1 MNKTELITY
10 LMDEYKAALQAYEAE
25 KEWKDAYEAE
35 KEWKDAYYQ
44 RAEQLRIEDK
54 KDGGDS
60 FRSYYDYYRGRH
72 VPKAELNRIRLMLQK
87 AMLEVERG

>member
-10 LMDEYKAALQAYEAE
+10 LMDEYKAALQDFEAE
-25 KEWKDAYEAE
+25 KAWKDAYH
-35 KEWKDAYYQ
+35 Q

-54 KDGGDS
+54 KDGGDR

-72 VPKAELNRIRLMLQK
+72 VPKAELTRIRLMLQK
-87 AMLEVERG
+87 AMLEVERNG

>member
-10 LMDEYKAALQAYEAE
+10 LMDEYKAALQDFEAE
-25 KEWKDAYEAE
+25 KAWKDAYH
-35 KEWKDAYYQ
+35 Q

-54 KDGGDS
+54 KDGGD
-60 FRSYYDYYRGRH
+60 RLRRYYYYYRGRH

-87 AMLEVERG
+87 EMLEVERQ